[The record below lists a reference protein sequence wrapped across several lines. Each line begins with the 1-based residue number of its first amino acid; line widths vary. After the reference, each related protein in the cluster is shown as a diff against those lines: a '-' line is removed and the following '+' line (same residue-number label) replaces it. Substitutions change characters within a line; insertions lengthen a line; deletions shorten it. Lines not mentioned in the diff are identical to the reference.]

1 MVDGVGVNA
10 AAAPCTALPLLDVLE
25 HGTTVPEP
33 STHPASPSTRTRTAR
48 SPSRPALGITTR
60 LLADHD
66 RATGRFQ
73 VVVRGEDDRL
83 VGVVDPRGSG
93 VAAGLS

>member
-1 MVDGVGVNA
+1 
-10 AAAPCTALPLLDVLE
+10 
-25 HGTTVPEP
+25 
-33 STHPASPSTRTRTAR
+33 
-48 SPSRPALGITTR
+48 LGITTR